1 MKFSCILVILFIF
14 TSCSFDNKTGI
25 WKDYNSIETT
35 KDSLFKDFK
44 KISTSAETFNSII
57 RLNKN
62 FDFKLSNIVSN
73 SKWNDLFYSNSNNF
87 ENFKYNDNNQ
97 LLFQSKK
104 LTKHNP
110 NKYLLYENKNII
122 FNDQKGNLITYSI
135 EKKEIISKFNFYKK
149 RYKNLKKN
157 LNLIVN
163 QNIIYVSDNLGY
175 LYAYNF
181 ETRKLLWAK
190 NYKIPFKSN
199 LKIFNNVII
208 AANLKNNIFFFNIV
222 NGEILKSIP
231 TEETVVSNQFVNNF
245 SIKNNTL
252 FFLNSFGSLYSLNIN
267 LRKINWFINLN
278 QSLELTTS
286 DLFNGSQIVN
296 HKNRIVVSANKR
308 FYLIDSLTGSIIS
321 FKNFQINLKPIINKE
336 YIFLLT
342 DNNFL
347 TALNLETGDILY
359 AYNIKN
365 DISKFLK
372 TKKKLNFSDF
382 FLANNKIIVFFNNS
396 YIATFNINGK
406 IQKIN
411 KLTSKIKT
419 KPIFINGSIF
429 YLDKNNKLKIV
440 D

>member
-1 MKFSCILVILFIF
+1 MKLSCILVILFIF

-25 WKDYNSIETT
+25 WKDYNSNDTT
-35 KDSLFKDFK
+35 EDSLFKDFK
-44 KISTSAETFNSII
+44 KISTSTETFNSII

-62 FDFKLSNIVSN
+62 FDFKLSNIISN
-73 SKWNDLFYSNSNNF
+73 SKWNDLFYSSSNNF

-104 LTKHNP
+104 LTKYNP

-157 LNLIVN
+157 LNLLVN

-175 LYAYNF
+175 IYAYNF
-181 ETRKLLWAK
+181 ETRKLIWAK

-199 LKIFNNVII
+199 LKIFNDVII
-208 AANLKNNIFFFNIV
+208 AANLKNNIFFLNIV

-231 TEETVVSNQFVNNF
+231 TEETVVINQFVNNF

-286 DLFNGSQIVN
+286 NLFNGSQIVN
-296 HKNRIVVSANKR
+296 HKNIIAVSANKR

-321 FKNFQINLKPIINKE
+321 YKNFQINLKPIINKQ

-347 TALNLETGDILY
+347 IALNLETGDILY

-396 YIATFNINGK
+396 YIATFSINGK